1 MKMLALVPILLLT
14 QVSYFDMQ
22 GTIVNVL
29 SPTSLQIDSETVN
42 LVGVDPSGITPGQCL
57 YLIGDLKDWLIGKD
71 VFVKGGYVYFD
82 LVGSYNSV
90 SINEMI
96 QKEIQ
101 DLRDDLAYI
110 LEKNL

>member
-14 QVSYFDMQ
+14 QVSYFDMR

-42 LVGVDPSGITPGQCL
+42 LVGVDPSGITPGQYL
-57 YLIGDLKDWLIGKD
+57 YLISDLKEWLIGKD

-101 DLRDDLAYI
+101 DLRDDLAYYY
-110 LEKNL
+110 

>member
-1 MKMLALVPILLLT
+1 MNMLALVPILLLI
-14 QVSYFDMQ
+14 QASYFDSQ
-22 GTIVNVL
+22 GTITNVL
-29 SPTSLQIDSETVN
+29 SPTSLQIDGETVN
-42 LVGVDPSGITPGQCL
+42 LVGVDPSGITSGQ
-57 YLIGDLKDWLIGKD
+57 YLFLMSDMQDWLINKD

-101 DLRDDLAYI
+101 DLREERAYYYHYY
-110 LEKNL
+110 